1 MSEKMAQPSFH
12 TRQIKKPPSTI
23 VNTRT
28 GSMAV
33 KMGVE
38 QGNYDVT
45 RITKN
50 DNSLTDPFPNATP
63 LESIQII
70 DGGIEVTLFFFRY
83 KSLV

>member
-1 MSEKMAQPSFH
+1 MAQPGFH
-12 TRQIKKPPSTI
+12 IRQIKKSPSAI
-23 VNTRT
+23 VNTGT

-33 KMGVE
+33 KMGVK

-50 DNSLTDPFPNATP
+50 DNSLTDPFPDTTP

-70 DGGIEVTLFFFRY
+70 DRGIEVTLLFFRY